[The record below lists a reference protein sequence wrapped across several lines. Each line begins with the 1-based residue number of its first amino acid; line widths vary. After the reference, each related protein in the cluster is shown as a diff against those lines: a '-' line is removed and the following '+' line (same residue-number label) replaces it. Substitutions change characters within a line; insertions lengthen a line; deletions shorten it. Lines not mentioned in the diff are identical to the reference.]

1 MANKKKKAAQFLQ
14 KSWQFHNFLS
24 QNGATFW
31 EIFQKV
37 PLSLLL
43 GTFIFSNMANF
54 PPLKKSL

>member
-1 MANKKKKAAQFLQ
+1 MAIKKKKSAQFLQ
-14 KSWQFHNFLS
+14 KSWQFHYFFS
-24 QNGATFW
+24 QNVATFW

-37 PLSLLL
+37 ALTLLH